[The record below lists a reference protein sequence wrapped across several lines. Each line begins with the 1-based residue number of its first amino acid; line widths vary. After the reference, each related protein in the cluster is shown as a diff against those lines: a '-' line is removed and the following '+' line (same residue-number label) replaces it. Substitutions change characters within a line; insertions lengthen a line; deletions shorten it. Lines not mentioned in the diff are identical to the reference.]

1 MKSLYKRLV
10 AVLGATS
17 ICVLLMVGCGGQKPA
32 EEVKTGGA
40 VVDSIGGGDQASY
53 TTIQQVGTIS
63 YPTDTKANKIDL
75 NQWIVKGTAPNSGT
89 IPNATIVSISSITW
103 IPTQTIRS
111 QQWPGSIPP
120 SGITDQAVQV
130 TANDTTTVPKPK

>member
-10 AVLGATS
+10 AILGATS
-17 ICVLLMVGCGGQKPA
+17 ICVMLMVGCGGQKPA

-40 VVDSIGGGDQASY
+40 VVDSTGGGGSSSY

-89 IPNATIVSISSITW
+89 IPSGTIVQISSITW
-103 IPTQTIRS
+103 IPTRTVGS
-111 QQWPGSIPP
+111 ATWPPPLPP

-130 TANDTTTVPKPK
+130 TANDTTAVPKPK